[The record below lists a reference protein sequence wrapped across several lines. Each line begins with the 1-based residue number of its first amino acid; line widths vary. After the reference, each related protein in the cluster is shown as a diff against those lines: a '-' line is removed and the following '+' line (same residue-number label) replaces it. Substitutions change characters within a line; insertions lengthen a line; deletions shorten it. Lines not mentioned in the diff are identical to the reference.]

1 MAMFYSPEKD
11 PLGPGFQELNGQMT
25 PLIILRDVAV
35 GMERVSLFAFWNLL
49 CGVQNASVISEP

>member
-1 MAMFYSPEKD
+1 MFYSPEKD

-35 GMERVSLFAFWNLL
+35 GMERVSLFAF
-49 CGVQNASVISEP
+49 